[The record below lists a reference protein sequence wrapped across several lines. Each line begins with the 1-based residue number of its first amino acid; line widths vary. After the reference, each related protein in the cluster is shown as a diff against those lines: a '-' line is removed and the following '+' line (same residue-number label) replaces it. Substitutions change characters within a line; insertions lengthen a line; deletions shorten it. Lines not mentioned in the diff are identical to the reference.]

1 MPGKRSFIDS
11 RPKLFIALKQ
21 IDMDTFY
28 RHVFIIAE
36 RRYPV
41 TLYEQLVIELTNRS
55 FSLHAAY
62 RSGSTPYELS
72 DREPEPYDQQIED
85 FARMIEE
92 ADCVLVGGASGLS
105 AAGGGDFYYE
115 DNATYRRHFGKFAER
130 YGFKGAFEGSF
141 YRWPTA
147 EARWGYLATFLD
159 TTLNAPLR
167 KPYRN
172 LDAILA
178 EKDFFVLTTN
188 QDTQFVKLYPWE
200 KVAEIQGDHRFFQC
214 SHCCPDEVWSAVE
227 PVPHMVEA
235 MVWRFRQ
242 SSCRAARTAGQR
254 RSPGFAA
261 TATSCRANST
271 RSSTARCPTGSTRT
285 HGRGSSSSSWVWAA

>member
-1 MPGKRSFIDS
+1 MTP
-11 RPKLFIALKQ
+11 
-21 IDMDTFY
+21 
-28 RHVFIIAE
+28 
-36 RRYPV
+36 
-41 TLYEQLVIELTNRS
+41 YEQLVIELTNRS
-55 FSLHAAY
+55 FSHQTAY
-62 RSGSTPYELS
+62 RNGGTPYDLS
-72 DREPEPYDQQIED
+72 DCEPVSYGQQIET

-130 YGFKGAFEGSF
+130 YGFRGAFEGST

-167 KPYRN
+167 QPYKD

-188 QDTQFVKLYPWE
+188 QDTQFVKIYPWE
-200 KVAEIQGDHRFFQC
+200 KVATAF
-214 SHCCPDEVWSAVE
+214 SN
-227 PVPHMVEA
+227 VP
-235 MVWRFRQ
+235 
-242 SSCRAARTAGQR
+242 AAAPMTYGMRP
-254 RSPGFAA
+254 SPSPA
-261 TATSCRANST
+261 
-271 RSSTARCPTGSTRT
+271 
-285 HGRGSSSSSWVWAA
+285 

>member
-1 MPGKRSFIDS
+1 MPSKRSFIDS

-28 RHVFIIAE
+28 RHLFIIAE

-55 FSLHAAY
+55 FSLQAAY
-62 RSGSTPYELS
+62 RSGGTPYELS
-72 DREPEPYDQQIED
+72 DRESEPYDQQIKD
-85 FARMIEE
+85 FAHMIEE

-147 EARWGYLATFLD
+147 EARWD
-159 TTLNAPLR
+159 TSPPSSTLR
-167 KPYRN
+167 S
-172 LDAILA
+172 
-178 EKDFFVLTTN
+178 T
-188 QDTQFVKLYPWE
+188 
-200 KVAEIQGDHRFFQC
+200 
-214 SHCCPDEVWSAVE
+214 
-227 PVPHMVEA
+227 PHYA
-235 MVWRFRQ
+235 SPTRTSTLFSPRRI
-242 SSCRAARTAGQR
+242 SSC
-254 RSPGFAA
+254 SPP
-261 TATSCRANST
+261 TKT
-271 RSSTARCPTGSTRT
+271 RSL
-285 HGRGSSSSSWVWAA
+285 